1 MFNCKVHSFVSTKKK
16 SLYRNYLPGQLL
28 LGKSKL
34 HIVDAGK
41 VRLPPG
47 ETLNINKKIK
57 HISNWNFELKMVP
70 VNAERFKLSK
80 YMCVCPKR
88 SFVARTGRTKVKLTP
103 KIGAK
108 IKKSFIKQCRHD
120 YLLI

>member
-1 MFNCKVHSFVSTKKK
+1 MVRHF
-16 SLYRNYLPGQLL
+16 LA
-28 LGKSKL
+28 
-34 HIVDAGK
+34 IVLAGK

-88 SFVARTGRTKVKLTP
+88 SFVARTGCTKVKLTP

-108 IKKSFIKQCRHD
+108 IKKSFIKHSAGTIIYSSKWQPHIFCFHF
-120 YLLI
+120 